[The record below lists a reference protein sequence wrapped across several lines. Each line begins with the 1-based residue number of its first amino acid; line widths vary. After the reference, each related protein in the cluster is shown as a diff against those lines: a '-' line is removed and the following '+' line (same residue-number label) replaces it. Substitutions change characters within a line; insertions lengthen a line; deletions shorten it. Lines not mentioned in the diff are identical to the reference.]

1 MEILITTFSLLTL
14 TVVAILIGTRGH
26 PMRFFT
32 AFGETLGMIWL
43 NRGPLFWVAASGV
56 LALGFLFFYYA
67 SPATRI
73 GPVQPIPFSHRVHAG
88 HKNIDCRFCHS
99 YVDRSLNP
107 GMPPVEKCLFC
118 HKYIIANH
126 PEIQKEH
133 NYFNSKIP
141 TPWVKVYLLPEHV
154 VFNHERHIKRDI
166 ACATCHGDVRN
177 MDRLKGKRFQ
187 MGFCIQCHRAK
198 NVNVGC
204 WLACHS

>member
-1 MEILITTFSLLTL
+1 
-14 TVVAILIGTRGH
+14 
-26 PMRFFT
+26 MRFFT

-133 NYFNSKIP
+133 NFFNSNIP
-141 TPWVKVYLLPEHV
+141 TPWVKVHPARTRGVQPRAAYQKGYRLCNLSRGCPQHGPPEGQTLPNGLLHPVPPGQE
-154 VFNHERHIKRDI
+154 
-166 ACATCHGDVRN
+166 CQC
-177 MDRLKGKRFQ
+177 RLLAGLPQ
-187 MGFCIQCHRAK
+187 LI
-198 NVNVGC
+198 VNFEL
-204 WLACHS
+204 WI